1 LEDVV
6 LSVVV
11 DQPSDTTGLRVVL
24 VDARAERRELMKHV
38 VEGTT
43 AGAEVVALAD
53 NKASAIDVVEQQ
65 HADAVVLDIQMPI
78 EDGLDTIASLR
89 SRFPLL
95 TIVVCSFHVDQT
107 TKQRA
112 LAQGADAYL
121 GKPITPRELNATL
134 NSLRPLGSAS
144 EKTPPTDSPS
154 P

>member
-1 LEDVV
+1 MSVV
-6 LSVVV
+6 L

-24 VDARAERRELMKHV
+24 VDARPERRQLMSHV
-38 VEGTT
+38 VEGTVD
-43 AGAEVVALAD
+43 GAEVVALAD
-53 NKASAIDVVEQQ
+53 SKLSAIAGVEEQ
-65 HADAVVLDIQMPI
+65 HADAVVLEIQMPV

-95 TIVVCSFHVDQT
+95 AIVVCSFHIDEK

-134 NSLRPLGSAS
+134 SRLRPLGSATP
-144 EKTPPTDSPS
+144 KTPPVPSPS

>member
-1 LEDVV
+1 MSVV
-6 LSVVV
+6 LA
-11 DQPSDTTGLRVVL
+11 QPSDTTGLRVVL

-38 VEGTT
+38 VEGTV
-43 AGAEVVALAD
+43 AGAEVVAHAD
-53 NKASAIDVVEQQ
+53 SKLSAIAVVEQQ
-65 HADAVVLDIQMPI
+65 HADAVVLDIQMPV

-89 SRFPLL
+89 SKFPLL
-95 TIVVCSFHVDQT
+95 AIVVCSFHTDKT

-112 LAQGADAYL
+112 LAQGADVYL

-144 EKTPPTDSPS
+144 RTTMPIDSLS